1 MAALLAGLMLYVL
14 MALSGGSA
22 GSGRMSAVGIP
33 AALPAAGVLAAGM
46 AIGAAITAAV
56 IASRRPADGEADAGR

>member
-1 MAALLAGLMLYVL
+1 VLYVL

-22 GSGRMSAVGIP
+22 GPGRMSAIGVP
-33 AALPAAGVLAAGM
+33 AALSAAGLLAAGM

-56 IASRRPADGEADAGR
+56 ASARRPADDAGEVER